1 MSINI
6 HSIEEWIKKMWIYM
20 YIYIYTHTH
29 THTHPHTY
37 IKEYFSAIKKDEI
50 MPSAAT
56 RMDLES
62 VILSESEE
70 EKYHITSF
78 ICGIQKE
85 MIQKN
90 LVTKQKD
97 SQT

>member
-1 MSINI
+1 
-6 HSIEEWIKKMWIYM
+6 M
-20 YIYIYTHTH
+20 YIYIY
-29 THTHPHTY
+29 TY

-50 MPSAAT
+50 MPSVAT
-56 RMDLES
+56 WMDLES
-62 VILSESEE
+62 VILSKSEK

-90 LVTKQKD
+90 LLAKQKD